1 MSNFWDLILLLI
13 SAFFVVAYLIILFQ
27 VVVDLF
33 RDSELSGFFKALWII
48 ALVFLPLLTA
58 LVYIVARGRGMAQR
72 QRAALQQAKSESDA
86 YIRSV
91 AAKSPAEQIAEGKAL
106 LDAGSISAEE
116 FAKLKAKAL
125 A

>member
-33 RDSELSGFFKALWII
+33 RDGELGGFYKALWII